1 MRPRLESLRRERCA
15 ARFALKDLRRKFLR
29 REISGGRIPVAEFH
43 GQLGSVILPSAI
55 DALAGDRL
63 LDSQATPAPGPT
75 PADTLDQEWAP
86 PRQLKMAT
94 SRLAMFLIVLG
105 IASFWNGILSIFVVS
120 FYSKADWE
128 WAMLLPIL
136 FMSPFLLI
144 GLLLLFGVAYLFL
157 AMFNPTVKIAL
168 SQGAVPLGGEVDL
181 AWELEGRVG
190 RIQELVIEVHAA
202 QEVEYMQGTSTITDT
217 ETFELVEVIRTSDPQ
232 VMRFG
237 SCLVRIP
244 VESMHTFEAEHNKI
258 LWTVE
263 VRGQIPWSPDINET
277 YPFRV
282 TPGTAPGSL
291 GAN

>member
-1 MRPRLESLRRERCA
+1 M
-15 ARFALKDLRRKFLR
+15 
-29 REISGGRIPVAEFH
+29 
-43 GQLGSVILPSAI
+43 
-55 DALAGDRL
+55 
-63 LDSQATPAPGPT
+63 DSQATAGPGLT
-75 PADTLDQEWAP
+75 PADSLDQEWAD
-86 PRQLKMAT
+86 PRQLKMDT

-105 IASFWNGILSIFVVS
+105 IALFWNGILSIFAFGLFS
-120 FYSKADWE
+120 EADWG
-128 WAMLLPIL
+128 WAMLFPAL
-136 FMSPFLLI
+136 FMIPFLLI
-144 GLLLLFGVAYLFL
+144 GLVLLLGVAYLFL

-190 RIQELVIEVHAA
+190 RIQELVIEVHAV
-202 QEVEYMQGTSTITDT
+202 QQVEYMQGTDTITDT

-232 VMRFG
+232 VMSFG

-244 VESMHTFEAEHNKI
+244 AESMHTFEADHNKI

-263 VRGQIPWSPDINET
+263 VRGQIPWSPDINES